1 MNETST
7 PLIWKSLRAKPRAYE
22 ALHLLNRC
30 FEATLL
36 SLERLESLGLFRL
49 KYLTAYRLRME
60 HIRAEANEELID
72 TLHQCEMKENFRFEK
87 MERDWEKQ
95 NGDPDDVFFA
105 ANDRE
110 QKIKEQIRELQASL
124 RLRQRGRKPR
134 KKQQL

>member
-7 PLIWKSLRAKPRAYE
+7 PLIWKSLPTKPRAYE

-49 KYLTAYRLRME
+49 EYLSAFKVKLEHLRA
-60 HIRAEANEELID
+60 RAHEELVD
-72 TLHQCEMKENFRFEK
+72 SLQQYEMKETFNFEK

-95 NGDPDDVFFA
+95 RGDPDDVFME
-105 ANDRE
+105 ANERE
-110 QKIKEQIRELQASL
+110 EEIKKQMRELQHSL
-124 RLRQRGRKPR
+124 ELRRPSRKAR
-134 KKQQL
+134 KRRQS